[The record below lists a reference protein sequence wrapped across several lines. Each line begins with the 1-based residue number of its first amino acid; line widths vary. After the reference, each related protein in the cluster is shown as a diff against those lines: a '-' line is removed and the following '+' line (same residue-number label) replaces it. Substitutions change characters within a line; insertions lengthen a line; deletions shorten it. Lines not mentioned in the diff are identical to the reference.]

1 MELQLSN
8 EENYFIAKREEVSN
22 IISLPIKSFLQSSYD
37 FKKISVI
44 KNEPNFVFL
53 IAGWVTQTAT
63 LMQIKNPIDQFIK
76 QDIVNMLTGYW
87 SVLSFEEL
95 IKAFELERFG
105 AYEEKTEHFQL
116 FDCNYISQV
125 LKKYQKWKRKNKL
138 EMNIT
143 NEKEVEPIS
152 EQEKSQIMIDAV
164 NKKYSEYLNT
174 NEVEEPF
181 NHIFKE
187 LVEIG
192 KIKIPTTETPKIT
205 EYYQK
210 KLTDAHA
217 QILREYGLKK
227 SVDAI
232 ERNKNKAII
241 DALINNTENQ
251 DAKAKIEIRAKK
263 LVLIDYFN
271 KCKSECLGK
280 IL

>member
-1 MELQLSN
+1 LIVQKQSRPLLAVINEDYPKIRLVTDNSEQDGLINYLITLLNIKVSN
-8 EENYFIAKREEVSN
+8 ELEKQDLQVQMLVILDF
-22 IISLPIKSFLQSSYD
+22 IKSKFGFLTIPEIREAFKMYAAKD
-37 FKKISVI
+37 FGHKDIFRQLDTIVVSDVLNKFMTFRADNLR
-44 KNEPNFVFL
+44 KYNQDKQAL
-53 IAGWVTQTAT
+53 IQ
-63 LMQIKNPIDQFIK
+63 
-76 QDIVNMLTGYW
+76 
-87 SVLSFEEL
+87 
-95 IKAFELERFG
+95 
-105 AYEEKTEHFQL
+105 
-116 FDCNYISQV
+116 
-125 LKKYQKWKRKNKL
+125 NKSM
-138 EMNIT
+138 E
-143 NEKEVEPIS
+143 IS
-152 EQEKSQIMIDAV
+152 EQEKNQIMIDAV

-181 NHIFKE
+181 NHVFKE

-192 KIKIPTTETPKIT
+192 KIKMPTTETPKIA

-217 QILREYGLKK
+217 KILREYGLKK

-241 DALINNTENQ
+241 NALINNTENQ

-271 KCKSECLGK
+271 KCKNESLTK